1 MHKNFLGGFDCRVCP
16 SPWLRA

>member
-1 MHKNFLGGFDCRVCP
+1 MHKNFLGGFDCWVCP